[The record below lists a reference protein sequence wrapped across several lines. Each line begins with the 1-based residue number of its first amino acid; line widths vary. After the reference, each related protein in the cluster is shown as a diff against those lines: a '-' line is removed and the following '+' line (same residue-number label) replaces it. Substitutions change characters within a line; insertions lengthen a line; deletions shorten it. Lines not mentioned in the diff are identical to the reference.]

1 MDLTSILGPI
11 IGIGLILMAQSMEG
25 GNVTQ
30 LLQLT
35 AAMIVLGG
43 SAGAIVMS
51 FPANVLKIA
60 IDMLK
65 DIYGPMNIDFEATIK
80 EIVKFAQKARKEGII
95 ALEKEVK
102 NASDPLLRL
111 GMEAVSDGVDPSL
124 VKEMLENQVGQL
136 EAKVAAG
143 AKVWE
148 SFGGYTPTLGI
159 VGAVLGLIQVMQ
171 NLNDPSKLGA
181 GIAVA
186 FVATIYG
193 LIAANIFF
201 IPFASKLKFKYQSVF
216 LNKEIII
223 EGVLAIQAG
232 ESPALIERKLS
243 SYLLQEENKKSEVK

>member
-1 MDLTSILGPI
+1 MDLTSILGPVV
-11 IGIGLILMAQSMEG
+11 GIGLILMAQAMEG

-43 SAGAIVMS
+43 SAGAILMS
-51 FPANVLKIA
+51 FPANVLKIGLEMVKDVFGGVNVDFNET
-60 IDMLK
+60 ISEILK
-65 DIYGPMNIDFEATIK
+65 Y
-80 EIVKFAQKARKEGII
+80 AQKARKEGII
-95 ALEKEVK
+95 ALEKDAK
-102 NASDPLLRL
+102 KASDPLLTL
-111 GMEAVSDGVDPSL
+111 GLEAVSDGSDPVL
-124 VKEMLENQVGQL
+124 VKSMMENQVSRL
-136 EAKVAAG
+136 EEKVACG

-201 IPFASKLKFKYQSVF
+201 IPFSSKIKFKYQHVM
-216 LNKEIII
+216 LKKEIII
-223 EGVLAIQAG
+223 EGVLSIQAG
-232 ESPALIERKLS
+232 ESPALIERKLQS
-243 SYLLQEENKKSEVK
+243 FLPDMGKSEEK